1 MLKLSN
7 WHKSFG
13 NHKVLKDIHLEVPT
27 GDVLTVIGASG
38 SGKSTLLRSINFLEP
53 ANEGQIQI
61 NEMTQDVQRMN
72 EKDILRL
79 RQKTAMVFQNYALF
93 SKKTAL
99 ENVMESLL
107 MVQKLT
113 KKEAQE
119 IAYHYLDQVGMGDRA
134 AYYPTHLSG
143 GQQQRVGIARALA
156 IEPAVILFDEPTS
169 ALDPELVN
177 GILEIIQD
185 IAHNKTT
192 MILVTHEMD
201 FAKEV
206 SDQVSFLE
214 NGVMMEHGTPQ
225 QIFDHPENERT
236 QAFIQGIKR

>member
-13 NHKVLKDIHLEVPT
+13 NHQVLKDIHLEVPT

-61 NEMTQDVQRMN
+61 NEMKQDVQRMN

-119 IAYHYLDQVGMGDRA
+119 IAYHYLDQVGMADRA
-134 AYYPTHLSG
+134 DYYPTHLSG

-192 MILVTHEMD
+192 MVLVTHEMD